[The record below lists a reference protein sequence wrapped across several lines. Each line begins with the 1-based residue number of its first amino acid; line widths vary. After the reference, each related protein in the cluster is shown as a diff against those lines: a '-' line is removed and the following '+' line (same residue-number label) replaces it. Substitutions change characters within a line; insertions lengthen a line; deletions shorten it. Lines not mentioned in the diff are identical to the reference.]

1 MYKHVGAIFLAL
13 MLMVAALSVNAL
25 AVGEDTLEDST
36 DTVVA
41 IIPVLGE
48 DDLTYSTLEAAIADA
63 QSGDVIILTTD
74 YTLAESVVIPTGVQ
88 LTIPTS
94 ASYNDTTAGNNVS
107 GAVSNGS
114 AYVTLTVPT
123 GKTLT
128 VNGTL
133 LVAGNQQSSTKKASC
148 LTGNYGKVAVD
159 GSLVVNGELYA
170 RGEISGTGEVTA
182 NSGSTVYQMFQIS
195 DWRGGNAAM
204 GAYNTNKVF
213 PFNLYE
219 LKNITANTTYYNGST
234 LKGQYFIVA
243 SGTGVPGSEVVVG
256 TNGQMEFEDSSRTG
270 DNVQFSFNAGIS
282 TVTVNGRVKTGGI
295 TVDMSVYGFPYTIT
309 SNNIV
314 CPFGYNMDVVIANG
328 GSLSISNQMKFLP
341 GCNITVKN
349 GGTLTIKEGGEAYF
363 YGASGYSTTYNWA
376 NWGPTTAATLTV
388 EEGGTVNNSGTIA
401 STDATFANV
410 DGFTAT
416 ETTVTVKEVTQ
427 ANTSVTL
434 VSVPFTV
441 GTNAASAA
449 EVEEIVEEPVEEIV
463 EISEELVEV
472 EETFIA
478 E

>member
-1 MYKHVGAIFLAL
+1 MRKNTFAKLLAAVL
-13 MLMVAALSVNAL
+13 TLAMLCIPAA
-25 AVGEDTLEDST
+25 AVGETEEIAANLDT
-36 DTVVA
+36 
-41 IIPVLGE
+41 GE
-48 DDLTYSTLEAAIADA
+48 IYSTLEAA
-63 QSGDVIILTTD
+63 LT
-74 YTLAESVVIPTGVQ
+74 AAAANESVVLMADYELADSAAVPAGVT
-88 LTIPTS
+88 LVIPTS
-94 ASYNDTTAGNNVS
+94 DEYDDVLDGNNKS
-107 GAVSNGS
+107 GAVVNGS
-114 AYVTLTVPT
+114 AFATLTVPT

-256 TNGQMEFEDSSRTG
+256 ANGQMEFEDSSRTG
-270 DNVQFSFNAGIS
+270 DKVQFSFNAGIS

-314 CPFGYNMDVVIANG
+314 CPFGYNMNVVIANG

-349 GGTLTIKEGGEAYF
+349 GGTLTIKEGGKAYF

-388 EEGGTVNNSGTIA
+388 ETGGTVNNNGTIA

-416 ETTVTVKEVTQ
+416 ETTATVNEVTQ
-427 ANTSVTL
+427 SNTSVTL
-434 VSVPFTV
+434 VPVTFTV
-441 GTNAASAA
+441 GTNAASS
-449 EVEEIVEEPVEEIV
+449 VEE
-463 EISEELVEV
+463 
-472 EETFIA
+472 
-478 E
+478 